1 MLGGSIATKQLVDN
15 GVPGPGTYN
24 AGDDNEK
31 ARHMPG
37 VKISEP
43 PKRKENKSLNPGV
56 GPQSYDPKMPKKP
69 ENAKDTFGRAQ
80 RSELGGNK
88 YVPAPDKYTIAG
100 DFDFKDPTKGKED
113 GQVGKVP
120 KFCFGM
126 KTNTRPKNLDM
137 PGPGEY
143 ETDQHPMYQANIAV
157 CMGTDL
163 RKELAKPHAHLY
175 PGPGHYDFSDGTQAG
190 PGISFTHEAKQTKI
204 VKTYAP
210 GPGSYGPLD
219 TVGII
224 PHYARNEANPRQAV
238 AVPKRADME

>member
-1 MLGGSIATKQLVDN
+1 MKTA
-15 GVPGPGTYN
+15 
-24 AGDDNEK
+24 
-31 ARHMPG
+31 
-37 VKISEP
+37 
-43 PKRKENKSLNPGV
+43 NPV
-56 GPQSYDPKMPKKP
+56 GPASYTPALPGKHVKNGGTIG
-69 ENAKDTFGRAQ
+69 NAKRT
-80 RSELGGNK
+80 ELGGNK
-88 YVPAPDKYTIAG
+88 YVPAPDKYTIPG
-100 DFDFKDPTKGKED
+100 DFDFKDTTKGKED
-113 GQVGKVP
+113 GQIGKVP

-126 KTNTRPKNLDM
+126 KTNTRAKNLDM

-175 PGPGHYDFSDGTQAG
+175 PGPGHYEYPDGTRTG
-190 PGISFTHEAKQTKI
+190 PAVSFTQDAKQTKI

-224 PHYARNEANPRQAV
+224 PHYARHEANPRQAV
-238 AVPKRADME
+238 AVPKRQEE